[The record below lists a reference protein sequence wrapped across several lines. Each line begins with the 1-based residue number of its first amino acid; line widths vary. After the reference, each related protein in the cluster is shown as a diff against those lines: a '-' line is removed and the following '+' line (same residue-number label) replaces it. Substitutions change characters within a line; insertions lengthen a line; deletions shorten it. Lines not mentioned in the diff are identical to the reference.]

1 MRFMAMT
8 EIIVTCFRI
17 DGQNYMMEQNIERQ
31 DRVMGMLHQYFPD
44 VEIIYGEEEGD
55 DGA

>member
-1 MRFMAMT
+1 MRFTAMT
-8 EIIVTCFRI
+8 EVVVTCFKI

-44 VEIIYGEEEGD
+44 VEIIHGEEEGD